1 MFNTNCHCFFKK
13 KSNKITPIKSILSTK
28 PTWEIKK
35 TVEFDN
41 LNIKSPKYKE
51 NIMNVYNES

>member
-1 MFNTNCHCFFKK
+1 MFNSNWSCFFKK

-41 LNIKSPKYKE
+41 LKIKSPKYKE
-51 NIMNVYNES
+51 NIDNVYNES